1 MGGGGPRP
9 IIRLCAINFDKNEG
23 PFLSIK
29 WGIMKFSN
37 EEGDKNTKKKSER
50 DEIWSNINNL
60 FR

>member
-23 PFLSIK
+23 PFLSTK

>member
-23 PFLSIK
+23 PFLSTK

-37 EEGDKNTKKKSER
+37 EEGDKNMKKKSER

>member
-23 PFLSIK
+23 SFLSTK
-29 WGIMKFSN
+29 WRIMKFSN
-37 EEGDKNTKKKSER
+37 EEGDTNTKKKSER

>member
-23 PFLSIK
+23 PFLSTK
-29 WGIMKFSN
+29 WGLMKFSN

>member
-29 WGIMKFSN
+29 WGLMKFSN

>member
-9 IIRLCAINFDKNEG
+9 IIRLCAINFDKNKG
-23 PFLSIK
+23 PFLSTK